1 MSIRDR
7 VRALE
12 QAAASSSSTP
22 SSRPSL
28 PSPRTSLTFSS
39 DDALTAGSSSAP
51 ASPKQQSSIL
61 DDLDSFVFAGPPSS
75 SSSPGSTSLSPHR
88 PAQPPPVPFKP
99 VAITANA
106 SRATSPPRQSP
117 QQQPLISF
125 TSPPRSVR
133 ARAEGERGGSI
144 VPPNLPPR
152 KVPSNQSLNSNGVAP
167 PPLPRRTSPG
177 APPSPNFGGMKRSDS
192 LTIEAAAEAFGSG
205 RTSRHT
211 HASSTS
217 SFQSLSLSDNDQN
230 EHDDVLSIDDSTATL
245 SSLTPSLSSKLDGSR
260 NGKPIPPPVPQRPI
274 LRQSSGS
281 SSSSSSH
288 PSLKSTSQPTAKVSG
303 YFTQPPVQQNL
314 PYQIRRTAPPPPL
327 KPSAGSS
334 ASASP
339 SPSFSASSTAL
350 SRKPPPPP
358 LGGLSPGP
366 FSASTVTASPPAPSG
381 RRRAPIPPPARA
393 RYEDLFD
400 RNLRQAQP
408 NAQQRDLLAPSPEL
422 PPRPSPRSR
431 PGWRGTSIDLRT
443 TGQDE
448 LNSKENENKL
458 HGQVVRRI
466 WSCSKLDRRVLKD
479 IWSDCDPACN
489 GYIDREAFVQG
500 MWRIDEELTRKNAL
514 KRGVLQGRSAS
525 GAAFR
530 R

>member
-1 MSIRDR
+1 MGNGVLQQSASALCRHPLTCNPARCSSRLLAPSNDMSIRDR

-12 QAAASSSSTP
+12 QAAAESSSTP
-22 SSRPSL
+22 PSRPSL

-39 DDALTAGSSSAP
+39 DDALTAASSSAP

-75 SSSPGSTSLSPHR
+75 SSSPGSASLSPHR
-88 PAQPPPVPFKP
+88 PNQPPPVPVKP
-99 VAITANA
+99 RSISATG
-106 SRATSPPRQSP
+106 SRPTSPPGQSL

-133 ARAEGERGGSI
+133 SGVDGERGGGTV

-167 PPLPRRTSPG
+167 PPLPRRSSPNASPG
-177 APPSPNFGGMKRSDS
+177 PNGGGMRRSDS
-192 LTIEAAAEAFGSG
+192 LTIEAAAEAFGTG

-245 SSLTPSLSSKLDGSR
+245 SSLTPSLSKLDGPR
-260 NGKPIPPPVPQRPI
+260 TGKSIPPPVPQRPI

-288 PSLKSTSQPTAKVSG
+288 PSLKTTSQSTAKVSG
-303 YFTQPPVQQNL
+303 FFTQAPIQQNL
-314 PYQIRRTAPPPPL
+314 PYQVRRAAPPPPL
-327 KPSAGSS
+327 KPSAASSGSF
-334 ASASP
+334 P
-339 SPSFSASSTAL
+339 SPSFTASSAAL

-358 LGGLSPGP
+358 LAGLSPGP
-366 FSASTVTASPPAPSG
+366 SSASTVMAASPAPGG

-400 RNLRQAQP
+400 RNLKQAQQP
-408 NAQQRDLLAPSPEL
+408 VQQRDLLAPSPEL
-422 PPRPSPRSR
+422 PPRPPPRSR
-431 PGWRGTSIDLRT
+431 PGWRGTSIDLGT
-443 TGQDE
+443 TAQDE
-448 LNSKENENKL
+448 SSIKENEKKL

-466 WSCSKLDRRVLKD
+466 WNCSKLDKRALKD
-479 IWSDCDPACN
+479 IW
-489 GYIDREAFVQG
+489 
-500 MWRIDEELTRKNAL
+500 
-514 KRGVLQGRSAS
+514 
-525 GAAFR
+525 
-530 R
+530 

>member
-1 MSIRDR
+1 MSIQDR
-7 VRALE
+7 IRALE
-12 QAAASSSSTP
+12 QAAAASSNPP

-88 PAQPPPVPFKP
+88 PGQLPPPVPFKP
-99 VAITANA
+99 GNISANP

-133 ARAEGERGGSI
+133 GAVEAERGGSV

-205 RTSRHT
+205 RTSKHT

-245 SSLTPSLSSKLDGSR
+245 SSLTPSLSSKLDGSHT
-260 NGKPIPPPVPQRPI
+260 GKTIPPPVPQRPI

-281 SSSSSSH
+281 SSSSGSH
-288 PSLKSTSQPTAKVSG
+288 PSLKSTSQSTAKVSG

-314 PYQIRRTAPPPPL
+314 PYQVRRTAPPPPL
-327 KPSAGSS
+327 KPSAASS
-334 ASASP
+334 VSPSP
-339 SPSFSASSTAL
+339 SPSFTASSAAL

-366 FSASTVTASPPAPSG
+366 SSASTVTTYPPAPSG
-381 RRRAPIPPPARA
+381 RRRAPIPPPARS

-400 RNLRQAQP
+400 RNLKQAQSNVQP
-408 NAQQRDLLAPSPEL
+408 RDLLAPSPEL
-422 PPRPSPRSR
+422 PPRPPPRSR

-448 LNSKENENKL
+448 LSRKENENKL

-479 IWSDCDPACN
+479 IW
-489 GYIDREAFVQG
+489 
-500 MWRIDEELTRKNAL
+500 
-514 KRGVLQGRSAS
+514 
-525 GAAFR
+525 
-530 R
+530 

>member
-12 QAAASSSSTP
+12 QAAAASSSTP

-39 DDALTAGSSSAP
+39 DDALTAASSSAP

-75 SSSPGSTSLSPHR
+75 SSSPGSASLSSHR
-88 PAQPPPVPFKP
+88 PNQPPPVPVKP
-99 VAITANA
+99 RNISAHA
-106 SRATSPPRQSP
+106 SRATSPPRQTP
-117 QQQPLISF
+117 QTQPLISF

-133 ARAEGERGGSI
+133 SGVDGDRGGTV
-144 VPPNLPPR
+144 VPPSLPPR
-152 KVPSNQSLNSNGVAP
+152 KAPSNQSLNSNGAAP
-167 PPLPRRTSPG
+167 PPLPRRN
-177 APPSPNFGGMKRSDS
+177 SPNETSGTNGGGMKRSDS
-192 LTIEAAAEAFGSG
+192 LTIEAATEAFGSA

-245 SSLTPSLSSKLDGSR
+245 SSVAPSSSSKL
-260 NGKPIPPPVPQRPI
+260 GKSIPPPVPQRPI

-281 SSSSSSH
+281 SSSSTSH
-288 PSLKSTSQPTAKVSG
+288 PSLKASAQPSG
-303 YFTQPPVQQNL
+303 KASSFFTQPPIQQNL
-314 PYQIRRTAPPPPL
+314 PYQVRRTAPPPPL
-327 KPSAGSS
+327 KPSDGSSPLPSPTPSFTASS
-334 ASASP
+334 AS
-339 SPSFSASSTAL
+339 L

-358 LGGLSPGP
+358 LAGVSPGP
-366 FSASTVTASPPAPSG
+366 LSASTITAPSPAPTG
-381 RRRAPIPPPARA
+381 RRKAPIPPPSRV

-400 RNLRQAQP
+400 RNLKQAQQH
-408 NAQQRDLLAPSPEL
+408 AQRDLLAPSPDL

-431 PGWRGTSIDLRT
+431 AGWRGTSIDLRT
-443 TGQDE
+443 TAQDDK
-448 LNSKENENKL
+448 SIKENENKL

-466 WSCSKLDRRVLKD
+466 WSCSKLDKRILKS
-479 IWSDCDPACN
+479 IW
-489 GYIDREAFVQG
+489 
-500 MWRIDEELTRKNAL
+500 
-514 KRGVLQGRSAS
+514 
-525 GAAFR
+525 
-530 R
+530 